1 MRHSA
6 IPEGGGTIVAGQTQ
20 TPQASLAVWDIPA
33 TVVAGENFSIKAGAS
48 LPGGGLRGRRIE
60 VRDAGGTVIAAAELG
75 ATPWPGTD
83 ALVWSELAVPAPAQ
97 HGVASLS
104 VRLDGVDAAQSSSR
118 FNVMVTPPPAHTVT
132 IHVIIPETGK
142 PLAGA
147 EIRLGAYRAVTDAD
161 GEAKMRVAAGGYDL
175 RVWKV
180 GFDAPATHMEVG
192 SDAIVRLEAV
202 IVPEEN
208 ADRAWRA

>member
-1 MRHSA
+1 
-6 IPEGGGTIVAGQTQ
+6 VAGQTQ

-33 TVVAGENFSIKAGAS
+33 TVVAGERFSIKAGAS
-48 LPGGGLRGRRIE
+48 LPGGGLRGRRVE
-60 VRDAGGTVIAAAELG
+60 VRDAGGTVIAASELG
-75 ATPWPGTD
+75 AAPWPGTE

-97 HGVASLS
+97 QGIASLS
-104 VRLDGVDAAQSSSR
+104 VRIDGPGAAQSTSR
-118 FNVMVTPPPAHTVT
+118 FNIMVTPPPAHTVT
-132 IHVIIPETGK
+132 VQVIIPETGK

-147 EIRLGAYRAVTDAD
+147 EIRLGAYRAVTDAA
-161 GEAKMRVAAGGYDL
+161 GEAKIRVAAGRYDL

-180 GFDAPATHMEVG
+180 GFDAPPTHMEVG
-192 SDAIVRLEAV
+192 DDAVVRVEAV

>member
-1 MRHSA
+1 MRRSA
-6 IPEGGGTIVAGQTQ
+6 TPDGGGTIVASQTR

-33 TVVAGENFSIKAGAS
+33 TVVAGERFSIKAGAS
-48 LPGGGLRGRRIE
+48 LPGGSLRGRRIE
-60 VRDAGGTVIAAAELG
+60 VRDAAGAVVAAAELG

-83 ALVWSELAVPAPAQ
+83 ALAWSELAVPAPAQ
-97 HGVASLS
+97 HGIASLS
-104 VRLDGVDAAQSSSR
+104 VHLDGTGASPSSSR
-118 FNVMVTPPPAHTVT
+118 FNVVVTPPPEHTVT
-132 IHVIIPETGK
+132 IQVVIPETGK
-142 PLAGA
+142 PLASA
-147 EIRLGAYRAVTDAD
+147 EIRLGAYRAVTNAA
-161 GEAKMRVAAGGYDL
+161 GEAKIRVAAGGYDL